1 MKSTRAEAE
10 SQSRRREEVK
20 RKLPFLIQFGNED
33 DIIAYTTAW
42 NPNITEAQ
50 LQKVIR
56 LFRDAQR
63 ARGRSPQ

>member
-10 SQSRRREEVK
+10 SQWRRREEVK

-33 DIIAYTTAW
+33 DIIAYARAW
-42 NPNITEAQ
+42 NPNINEAQ

-63 ARGRSPQ
+63 GRGRWPQ

>member
-1 MKSTRAEAE
+1 MKSTKSEVK
-10 SQSRRREEVK
+10 SQWRRREEVK

-33 DIIAYTTAW
+33 DIIAYAKAW

-50 LQKVIR
+50 LQKVVR
-56 LFRDAQR
+56 LFHDAKH